1 MHLEKDMRKLLGIII
16 ACLIVVISFSTPM
29 RTFYNFPD
37 NVQMFYGEEHHLEL
51 GLPIGITA
59 INKGEQ
65 ILINGI
71 EVADKRV
78 ALDASNGIKF
88 RPENLGS
95 YQIQFNLLGVI
106 PIKRLNVEVV
116 PPIYVYPGGESI
128 GVKINQEGVMVVG
141 LDKVETKNGRVEPAK
156 NAGFEVGDTI
166 LKINGQEVGD
176 VERVATLIEEFSQKG
191 KKLNFTVKRKDKILE
206 LTVRPEKCKQTNTY
220 RIGLFIK
227 DSTAGV
233 GTITFVRPE
242 TGIYGALGHIITD
255 STTQKPV
262 DLYDG
267 KIMESTITSVV
278 PSKRGSPGEKR
289 GIIKY
294 KGSFQGDIRINSEFG
309 IFGQLE
315 NLKIF
320 EKKKEQ
326 IPIALKHQI
335 KTGPAQIMTVIE
347 GDNVEVFDIEIE
359 KILIQNNPAPKGLV
373 VKITDERLLEKT
385 GGIVQGMSGS
395 PIIQNGK
402 LIGAVTHVFV
412 NDPTRGYGCFIEW
425 MIMESKMID

>member
-1 MHLEKDMRKLLGIII
+1 MEKDMRKLLGIII

>member
-1 MHLEKDMRKLLGIII
+1 MEKDIRKLLGIII

-29 RTFYNFPD
+29 RTFYSFPD
-37 NVQMFYGEEHHLEL
+37 NVRMFYGEEHHLEL

-78 ALDASNGIKF
+78 ALDVSQGIKF

-95 YQIQFNLLGVI
+95 YEIQFNLLGII

-128 GVKINQEGVMVVG
+128 GVKISQEGVLVVG
-141 LDKVETKNGRVEPAK
+141 LDKVETKNGSVQPAK

-166 LKINGQEVGD
+166 LKINGEDVGD
-176 VERVATLIEEFSQKG
+176 VERAATLIEEFSRKG

-206 LTVRPEKCKQTNTY
+206 LTVKPEKCKQTNTY

-233 GTITFVRPE
+233 GTMTFVQPE

-262 DLYDG
+262 DLYNG

-278 PSKRGSPGEKR
+278 PSKKGSPGEKR

-294 KGSFQGDIRINSEFG
+294 KSSFQGDIKINSEFG

-315 NLKIF
+315 DIKMF

-347 GDNVEVFDIEIE
+347 GDNVEVFDVEIE

-373 VKITDERLLEKT
+373 LKITDEKLLEKT

-425 MIMESKMID
+425 MIMESKTID